1 MRRNKALKRGGLHR
15 NRSVR
20 IPIIQILAAGVIGY
34 LLGGFNTTALRTVGR
49 SAAET
54 VAVRFP
60 EMTDTIA
67 NPVSARIA
75 AAATRRTT
83 DAAEL
88 ALFSPEPMV
97 PPADA
102 QASPPAAARA
112 DRPAP
117 VTIAA
122 LDAGAMP
129 PTPEGDAPVQAKLLP
144 AAKKAAVAL
153 LPGAGESKPVAA
165 AAHRAIANR
174 PGYMLNDAQIASIKA
189 RLNLTP
195 DQEQMWPAVEAAL
208 RNMTYAQGQ
217 PVHARSAPETQ
228 SAEVDPNAVQGLKS
242 AASPLI
248 MSFNDEQKEEVR
260 NLVHVMGLDQLASEF

>member
-1 MRRNKALKRGGLHR
+1 MRRNKALKNSRQHR
-15 NRSVR
+15 NRSVQISV
-20 IPIIQILAAGVIGY
+20 IPVLAAGVIGY
-34 LLGGFNTTALRTVGR
+34 LLGGLNTTASRTVEP

-54 VAVRFP
+54 VAMRFP
-60 EMTDTIA
+60 EVPDTTA
-67 NPVSARIA
+67 NPASVRIA
-75 AAATRRTT
+75 AAAARRTA
-83 DAAEL
+83 DAADV
-88 ALFSPEPMV
+88 ALLSPEPMV

-102 QASPPAAARA
+102 QASAPAVPQA
-112 DRPAP
+112 DRQAP
-117 VTIAA
+117 VTAAA

-129 PTPEGDAPVQAKLLP
+129 PAPEAIAPALTKLQP
-144 AAKKAAVAL
+144 AARKAVAAIA
-153 LPGAGESKPVAA
+153 PAAGESKPVTAA
-165 AAHRAIANR
+165 ARRTVANR

-217 PVHARSAPETQ
+217 PAHGRGAPQAQ

-248 MSFNDEQKEEVR
+248 MSFNEEQKEQVR
-260 NLVHVMGLDQLASEF
+260 SLVHVMGLDQLASEF